1 MICTQTNSVN
11 PLFELLCCK
20 AMSVVLAA
28 NAAAAAAA
36 AAAAGLRYNTLYA
49 ISLVELVRPA

>member
-36 AAAAGLRYNTLYA
+36 AAAGLRYNTLYA

>member
-20 AMSVVLAA
+20 AMCVVLAA
-28 NAAAAAAA
+28 NAAAAAA